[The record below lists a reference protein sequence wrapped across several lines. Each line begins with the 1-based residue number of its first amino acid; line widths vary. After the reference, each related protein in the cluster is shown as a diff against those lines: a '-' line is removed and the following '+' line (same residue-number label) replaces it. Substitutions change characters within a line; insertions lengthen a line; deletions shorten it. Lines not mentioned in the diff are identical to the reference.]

1 MSTCLTSNVIQ
12 QHGVVKTTRSCVR
25 DKIRRHPN
33 SQYRA
38 NPYAFSFLS
47 FDNSRLTIEDLL
59 IRATIVLNRS
69 KSFKAARLFLT
80 INFRPQAL
88 LSHFFAT
95 SARTRPHA
103 RCENSDSGKRTCYK
117 FSTTLSGHALLK
129 PYLLPQGLPSTP
141 SS

>member
-95 SARTRPHA
+95 SSASRA
-103 RCENSDSGKRTCYK
+103 AFNSFFLGLRGMVTVMSVRDN
-117 FSTTLSGHALLK
+117 LLK
-129 PYLLPQGLPSTP
+129 FI
-141 SS
+141 